1 MVKENQIEY
10 ELKDGRYLNMNLYEI
25 RLEENI
31 ISNDTLL
38 EAFLFDCQCALFLVD
53 GKNKESTNSVKV
65 IMKKINNE
73 KYPFMKRL
81 IVENKSDII
90 PEEENEEIKKLL
102 NYYPFLDN
110 IKISLKTGDNF
121 ENLLIQIYDKI
132 NSNSSEENLFPLD
145 KVNKYTTILYQ
156 KEEYEGSISLMLL
169 GDGRVGKSNFMT
181 RYANNK
187 FSDEYLMTVGY
198 NEAIK
203 TLKIDNKNIYQL
215 RLVDTAGQER
225 YMSMPRN
232 YYKNSDG
239 ILLLYDVESKESF
252 KNIEIWM
259 NDIKE
264 YTDKKDDNIVIYL
277 IGNKI
282 DLIYNDNNN
291 DEEKVTKEE
300 IEELANSLKVKYYD
314 ISCKWNLNI
323 EEVMARI
330 ILDCLKNNRF
340 KKMDKNKQNENNSGG
355 CCGTNKNVNK
365 NDENNKLIIS
375 K

>member
-1 MVKENQIEY
+1 
-10 ELKDGRYLNMNLYEI
+10 MNLYEI
-25 RLEENI
+25 RLEDNLI
-31 ISNDTLL
+31 TNDTLL
-38 EAFLFDCQCALFLVD
+38 EAFLFDCQCSLFLVD

-110 IKISLKTGDNF
+110 IKISLKTGNNL

-314 ISCKWNLNI
+314 TSRKWNLNI

>member
-1 MVKENQIEY
+1 
-10 ELKDGRYLNMNLYEI
+10 MNLYEI
-25 RLEENI
+25 RLEDNLI
-31 ISNDTLL
+31 TNDTLL
-38 EAFLFDCQCALFLVD
+38 EAFLFDCQCSLFLTD
-53 GKNKESTNSVKV
+53 GNNKESTNSVKV

-73 KYPFMKRL
+73 KYPFMKRI

-110 IKISLKTGDNF
+110 IKISLKTGNNL

-355 CCGTNKNVNK
+355 CCGTNKNLNK

>member
-1 MVKENQIEY
+1 
-10 ELKDGRYLNMNLYEI
+10 MNLYEI
-25 RLEENI
+25 RLEDNLI
-31 ISNDTLL
+31 TNDTLL
-38 EAFLFDCQCALFLVD
+38 EAFLFDCQCSLFLVD

-110 IKISLKTGDNF
+110 IKISLKTGNNL

-323 EEVMARI
+323 DEVMARI

>member
-1 MVKENQIEY
+1 
-10 ELKDGRYLNMNLYEI
+10 MNLYEI
-25 RLEENI
+25 RLEDNLI
-31 ISNDTLL
+31 TNDTLL
-38 EAFLFDCQCALFLVD
+38 EAFLFDCQCSLFLVD

-110 IKISLKTGDNF
+110 IKISLKTGNNL

-282 DLIYNDNNN
+282 DLIYNYNNK

-300 IEELANSLKVKYYD
+300 IEELANNLKVKYYD

>member
-1 MVKENQIEY
+1 
-10 ELKDGRYLNMNLYEI
+10 MNLYEI
-25 RLEENI
+25 RLEDNLI
-31 ISNDTLL
+31 TNDTLL
-38 EAFLFDCQCALFLVD
+38 EAFLFDCQCSLFLVD

-110 IKISLKTGDNF
+110 IKISLKTGNNL

-291 DEEKVTKEE
+291 DEEKVTNEE

>member
-1 MVKENQIEY
+1 
-10 ELKDGRYLNMNLYEI
+10 MNLYEI

-110 IKISLKTGDNF
+110 IKISLKTGNNL

>member
-1 MVKENQIEY
+1 
-10 ELKDGRYLNMNLYEI
+10 MNLYEI
-25 RLEENI
+25 RLEDNLI
-31 ISNDTLL
+31 TNDTLL
-38 EAFLFDCQCALFLVD
+38 EAFLFDCQCSLFLVD

-81 IVENKSDII
+81 IVENKSDIMT
-90 PEEENEEIKKLL
+90 EEENEEIKKLL

-110 IKISLKTGDNF
+110 IKISLKTGNNL

>member
-1 MVKENQIEY
+1 
-10 ELKDGRYLNMNLYEI
+10 MNLYEI
-25 RLEENI
+25 RLEDNLI
-31 ISNDTLL
+31 TNDTLL
-38 EAFLFDCQCALFLVD
+38 EAFLFDCQCSLFLVD
-53 GKNKESTNSVKV
+53 GKNKKSTNSVKV

-110 IKISLKTGDNF
+110 IKISLKTGNNL

-203 TLKIDNKNIYQL
+203 TLKIDNKSIYQL

-365 NDENNKLIIS
+365 NDENIKLIIS

>member
-1 MVKENQIEY
+1 
-10 ELKDGRYLNMNLYEI
+10 MNLYEI
-25 RLEENI
+25 RLEDNLI
-31 ISNDTLL
+31 TNDTLL

-110 IKISLKTGDNF
+110 IKISLKTGNNL

>member
-1 MVKENQIEY
+1 
-10 ELKDGRYLNMNLYEI
+10 MNLYEI
-25 RLEENI
+25 RLEDNLI
-31 ISNDTLL
+31 TNDTLL
-38 EAFLFDCQCALFLVD
+38 EAFLFDCQCSLFLVD

-110 IKISLKTGDNF
+110 IKISLKTGNNL

-314 ISCKWNLNI
+314 ISCKWNLNVD
-323 EEVMARI
+323 EVMARI
-330 ILDCLKNNRF
+330 VLDCIKKERDRRKTFVINNEGTKNPT
-340 KKMDKNKQNENNSGG
+340 KKRGG
-355 CCGTNKNVNK
+355 CCDKKGEK
-365 NDENNKLIIS
+365 
-375 K
+375 

>member
-25 RLEENI
+25 RLEDNLI
-31 ISNDTLL
+31 TNDTLL

-73 KYPFMKRL
+73 KYPFMKRI

-110 IKISLKTGDNF
+110 IKISLKTGNNL

>member
-1 MVKENQIEY
+1 
-10 ELKDGRYLNMNLYEI
+10 MNLYEI
-25 RLEENI
+25 RLEDNLI
-31 ISNDTLL
+31 TNDTLL
-38 EAFLFDCQCALFLVD
+38 EAFLFDCQCSLFLVD

-110 IKISLKTGDNF
+110 IKISLKTGNNL

-282 DLIYNDNNN
+282 DLIYNYNNK

>member
-1 MVKENQIEY
+1 MEYNHIEY
-10 ELKDGRYLNMNLYEI
+10 KLEDGRSLNMNLYEI

-38 EAFLFDCQCALFLVD
+38 EAFLFDCQCALFFVD

-73 KYPFMKRL
+73 KYPFMKRI
-81 IVENKSDII
+81 IVENKSDIM
-90 PEEENEEIKKLL
+90 PEKENEEIKKLL

-110 IKISLKTGDNF
+110 IKISLKTGNNL

>member
-1 MVKENQIEY
+1 
-10 ELKDGRYLNMNLYEI
+10 MNLYEI
-25 RLEENI
+25 RLEDNLI
-31 ISNDTLL
+31 TNDTLL
-38 EAFLFDCQCALFLVD
+38 EAFLFDCQCSLFLVD

>member
-1 MVKENQIEY
+1 
-10 ELKDGRYLNMNLYEI
+10 MNLYEI
-25 RLEENI
+25 RLEDNLI
-31 ISNDTLL
+31 TNDTLL
-38 EAFLFDCQCALFLVD
+38 EAFLFDCQCSLFLVD

-110 IKISLKTGDNF
+110 IKISLKTGNNL

-323 EEVMARI
+323 EEVMTRI

>member
-1 MVKENQIEY
+1 
-10 ELKDGRYLNMNLYEI
+10 MNLYEI
-25 RLEENI
+25 RLEDNLI
-31 ISNDTLL
+31 TNDTLL
-38 EAFLFDCQCALFLVD
+38 EAFLFDCQCSLFLVD

-102 NYYPFLDN
+102 NYYPFVDN
-110 IKISLKTGDNF
+110 IKISLKTGNNL

>member
-1 MVKENQIEY
+1 
-10 ELKDGRYLNMNLYEI
+10 MNLYEI
-25 RLEENI
+25 RLEDNLI
-31 ISNDTLL
+31 TNDTLL
-38 EAFLFDCQCALFLVD
+38 EAFLFDCQCSLFLVD

-110 IKISLKTGDNF
+110 IKISLKTGNNL

-203 TLKIDNKNIYQL
+203 TLKIDNKNIYQI

-282 DLIYNDNNN
+282 DLIYNYNNK

>member
-1 MVKENQIEY
+1 
-10 ELKDGRYLNMNLYEI
+10 MNLYEI

-53 GKNKESTNSVKV
+53 GNNKESTNSVKV

-110 IKISLKTGDNF
+110 IKISLKTGNNL

>member
-1 MVKENQIEY
+1 
-10 ELKDGRYLNMNLYEI
+10 MNLYEI
-25 RLEENI
+25 RLEDKI
-31 ISNDTLL
+31 IDNDTILD
-38 EAFLFDCQCALFLVD
+38 AFLFDCQCALFLVD

-65 IMKKINNE
+65 IIKKINNE
-73 KYPFMKRL
+73 KYPFMKRI
-81 IVENKSDII
+81 IVENKSDITPKKNKEI
-90 PEEENEEIKKLL
+90 EELIK
-102 NYYPFLDN
+102 YYPFLDKT
-110 IKISLKTGDNF
+110 KISLKTGDNF

-330 ILDCLKNNRF
+330 ILDCAKRVDT
-340 KKMDKNKQNENNSGG
+340 K
-355 CCGTNKNVNK
+355 K
-365 NDENNKLIIS
+365 NDENTKVIKPIKKKKKNVVITRVYLILILVKFNKFIIIN
-375 K
+375 

>member
-1 MVKENQIEY
+1 
-10 ELKDGRYLNMNLYEI
+10 MNLYEI
-25 RLEENI
+25 RLEDNLI
-31 ISNDTLL
+31 TNDTLL
-38 EAFLFDCQCALFLVD
+38 EAFLFDCQCSLFLVD

-90 PEEENEEIKKLL
+90 PEEENKEIKKLL

-110 IKISLKTGDNF
+110 IKISLKTGNNL

-198 NEAIK
+198 NEEIK

>member
-1 MVKENQIEY
+1 
-10 ELKDGRYLNMNLYEI
+10 MNLYEI
-25 RLEENI
+25 RLEDNLI
-31 ISNDTLL
+31 TNDTLL
-38 EAFLFDCQCALFLVD
+38 EAFLFDCQCSLFLVD

-110 IKISLKTGDNF
+110 IKISLKTGNNL

-259 NDIKE
+259 NEIKE

>member
-1 MVKENQIEY
+1 
-10 ELKDGRYLNMNLYEI
+10 MNLYEI
-25 RLEENI
+25 RLEDNI
-31 ISNDTLL
+31 IYNDTLL

-110 IKISLKTGDNF
+110 IKISLKTGNNL

>member
-1 MVKENQIEY
+1 
-10 ELKDGRYLNMNLYEI
+10 MNLYEI
-25 RLEENI
+25 RLEDNLI
-31 ISNDTLL
+31 TNDTLL
-38 EAFLFDCQCALFLVD
+38 EAFLFDCQCSLFLVD

-110 IKISLKTGDNF
+110 IKISLKTGNNL

>member
-1 MVKENQIEY
+1 
-10 ELKDGRYLNMNLYEI
+10 MNLYEI

-31 ISNDTLL
+31 IYNDTLL
-38 EAFLFDCQCALFLVD
+38 EAFLFDCQCSLFLVD

-110 IKISLKTGDNF
+110 IKISLKTGNNL

>member
-1 MVKENQIEY
+1 
-10 ELKDGRYLNMNLYEI
+10 MNLYEI
-25 RLEENI
+25 RLEDNI
-31 ISNDTLL
+31 IYNDTLL
-38 EAFLFDCQCALFLVD
+38 EAFLFDCQCALFFVD

-110 IKISLKTGDNF
+110 IKISLKTGNNL

>member
-1 MVKENQIEY
+1 
-10 ELKDGRYLNMNLYEI
+10 MNLYEI
-25 RLEENI
+25 RLEDNLI
-31 ISNDTLL
+31 TNDTLL
-38 EAFLFDCQCALFLVD
+38 EAFLFDCQCSLFLVD

-110 IKISLKTGDNF
+110 IKISLKTGNNL

-145 KVNKYTTILYQ
+145 KVNKYTTIFYQ

-323 EEVMARI
+323 EEVTARI

>member
-1 MVKENQIEY
+1 
-10 ELKDGRYLNMNLYEI
+10 MNLYEI
-25 RLEENI
+25 RLEDNLI
-31 ISNDTLL
+31 TNDTLL
-38 EAFLFDCQCALFLVD
+38 EAFLFDCQCSLFLVD

-73 KYPFMKRL
+73 KYPFMKRI
-81 IVENKSDII
+81 IVENKSDIMT
-90 PEEENEEIKKLL
+90 EEENEEIKKLL

-110 IKISLKTGDNF
+110 IKISLKTGNNL

>member
-1 MVKENQIEY
+1 
-10 ELKDGRYLNMNLYEI
+10 MNLYEI
-25 RLEENI
+25 RLEDNLI
-31 ISNDTLL
+31 TNDTLL
-38 EAFLFDCQCALFLVD
+38 EAFLFDCQCSLFLVD
-53 GKNKESTNSVKV
+53 GKNKEGTNSVKV

-81 IVENKSDII
+81 IVENKSDIM

-110 IKISLKTGDNF
+110 IKISLKTGNNL

-282 DLIYNDNNN
+282 DLIYNYNNN

-340 KKMDKNKQNENNSGG
+340 KKIDKDKPKEEENSGG
-355 CCGTNKNVNK
+355 CCGSNKKINK
-365 NDENNKLIIS
+365 NDDNMKLKIS

>member
-1 MVKENQIEY
+1 
-10 ELKDGRYLNMNLYEI
+10 
-25 RLEENI
+25 
-31 ISNDTLL
+31 
-38 EAFLFDCQCALFLVD
+38 
-53 GKNKESTNSVKV
+53 
-65 IMKKINNE
+65 MKKINNE

-110 IKISLKTGDNF
+110 IKISLKTGNNL

-203 TLKIDNKNIYQL
+203 TLTIDNKNIYQL

>member
-1 MVKENQIEY
+1 
-10 ELKDGRYLNMNLYEI
+10 
-25 RLEENI
+25 
-31 ISNDTLL
+31 
-38 EAFLFDCQCALFLVD
+38 
-53 GKNKESTNSVKV
+53 
-65 IMKKINNE
+65 
-73 KYPFMKRL
+73 
-81 IVENKSDII
+81 
-90 PEEENEEIKKLL
+90 
-102 NYYPFLDN
+102 
-110 IKISLKTGDNF
+110 
-121 ENLLIQIYDKI
+121 
-132 NSNSSEENLFPLD
+132 
-145 KVNKYTTILYQ
+145 
-156 KEEYEGSISLMLL
+156 MLL

-252 KNIEIWM
+252 QNIEIWM

-282 DLIYNDNNN
+282 DLIYNYNNN

>member
-1 MVKENQIEY
+1 
-10 ELKDGRYLNMNLYEI
+10 MNLYEI

-198 NEAIK
+198 NEEIK

>member
-1 MVKENQIEY
+1 
-10 ELKDGRYLNMNLYEI
+10 MNLYEI
-25 RLEENI
+25 RLEDNI
-31 ISNDTLL
+31 IYNDTLL
-38 EAFLFDCQCALFLVD
+38 DAFLFDCQCALFLVD

-73 KYPFMKRL
+73 KYPFMKRI
-81 IVENKSDII
+81 IVENKSDIMT
-90 PEEENEEIKKLL
+90 EEENEEIKKLL

-110 IKISLKTGDNF
+110 IKISLKTGNNL

-323 EEVMARI
+323 EEVMTRI

>member
-1 MVKENQIEY
+1 
-10 ELKDGRYLNMNLYEI
+10 
-25 RLEENI
+25 
-31 ISNDTLL
+31 
-38 EAFLFDCQCALFLVD
+38 
-53 GKNKESTNSVKV
+53 
-65 IMKKINNE
+65 MKKINNE

-340 KKMDKNKQNENNSGG
+340 KKMDKNRQNENNSGG